1 MTRLTK
7 SCNKGIKSIKRS
19 KLSMNNFAL
28 NNFRTLKFENESS
41 LKERSRLSVASKKAS
56 DSKQKAADEVI
67 EFYKL

>member
-1 MTRLTK
+1 
-7 SCNKGIKSIKRS
+7 
-19 KLSMNNFAL
+19 MNNFAL

-67 EFYKL
+67 RVLQIIIQEAE